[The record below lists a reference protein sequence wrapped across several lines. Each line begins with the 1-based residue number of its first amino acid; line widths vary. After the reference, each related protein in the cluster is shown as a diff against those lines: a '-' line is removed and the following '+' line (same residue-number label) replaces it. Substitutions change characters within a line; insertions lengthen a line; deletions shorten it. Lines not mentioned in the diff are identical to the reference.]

1 MQNRRLSDDSLVDAM
16 TRGDETALEMLID
29 RYTAYVGTIVWNIV
43 KGKLDK
49 ADAKAIVSDVFYLT
63 WCSADK
69 IRLGKLKGYL
79 SVLARR
85 RSINTLRSVKGDR
98 PLEADTIQIPVP
110 GPEDESIRQEAY
122 SALRR
127 SLNRMPEPDRT
138 IFIRHYYLYQKTS
151 SIARAMNINVSTV
164 KSKLRRGRENL
175 RRELTEGGYFIEHE
189 HIGDL

>member
-1 MQNRRLSDDSLVDAM
+1 MQNPHFPDDILVDAM
-16 TRGDETALEMLID
+16 ARGDEAALEHVID

-43 KGKLDK
+43 KGNLDR
-49 ADAKAIVSDVFYLT
+49 ADAKAIVSDVFYLA

-69 IRLGKLKGYL
+69 IQRGKLKGYL

-85 RSINTLRSVKGDR
+85 RSINMLRSIK
-98 PLEADTIQIPVP
+98 ADLALTEDIVQIPVP
-110 GPEDESIRQEAY
+110 GPEDESLRQEVY

-127 SLNRMPEPDRT
+127 SLEKLPEPDRT
-138 IFIRHYYLYQKTS
+138 IFLRHYYLYQRTS
-151 SIARAMNINVSTV
+151 EIAKAMGINVSTV

-189 HIGDL
+189 NIRNL